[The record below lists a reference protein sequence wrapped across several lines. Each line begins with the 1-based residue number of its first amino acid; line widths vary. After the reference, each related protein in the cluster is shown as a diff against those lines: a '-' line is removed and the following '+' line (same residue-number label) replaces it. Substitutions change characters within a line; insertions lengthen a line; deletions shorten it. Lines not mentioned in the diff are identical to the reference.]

1 MKKVFLLIL
10 TALVAV
16 SSYSQMKNADL
27 IVYNARIYTVNDN
40 FDIKEAFAVKD
51 GKFIAVGNNN
61 EILENYSS
69 ENKVDAMEKPVY
81 PGFIDAHCHFYGY
94 GITLVTKADLV
105 GTVSFED
112 VINRLKDY
120 YSKYP
125 SEWLQGRGWDQ
136 NDWKNKEF
144 PDNKLL
150 DKAFPDVPVFI
161 TRIDGHAAIA
171 NTKALRLAGVTKATK
186 VDGGK
191 LIIKNGKLTG
201 VLIDN
206 AMELVSSII
215 PAPSEQTEIKA
226 IVEAQQN
233 CFNAGLTSVVDAGL
247 EAGTVNLIDSLQN
260 EGILKMRINAM
271 LSPTEENFSK
281 FVNNGV
287 IQKDRLT
294 VRSIKLY
301 ADGALGSRGA
311 KLLKPY
317 SDDPGNTGLL
327 IHNPDYYRE
336 VCKMAYKKGYQVN
349 THAIG
354 DSANRMMLTIYGEFL
369 KGKNDKRW
377 RIEHSQVVNEN
388 DFDLF
393 GKFSIVPSVQPTHA
407 TSDMYWAEDR
417 LGPER
422 IKGAYAYKELLKENG
437 WLPLGT
443 DFPIENINPLY
454 TFYAAVARKDL
465 KGYPEGGWQPENAL
479 SREEALKGMTIWAAK
494 GSFEDD
500 VKGSIEPG
508 KFADFVILGKD
519 IMNIETDR
527 IQDIKVS
534 STWVNGEKVSENH

>member
-206 AMELVSSII
+206 AMEPVSSII

-233 CFNAGLTSVVDAGL
+233 CFNAGLTSVVDAVL

-479 SREEALKGMTIWAAK
+479 SREEALKGMSIWAAK